1 MSNVRSLNRV
11 ILVGKLGKDPEMK
24 VIASSGRDVAKF
36 TMATNEGYFDT
47 NKVWKDITEW
57 HSIVVFGPA
66 AKKAEK
72 FGKGDMV
79 LVEGRIKSRKWTD
92 KNNQE
97 RISFEIEA
105 ANLVMLEKKNREGGS
120 GYSAPASRDGD
131 AYQAPYENRAA
142 GFPAEGGDID
152 SFPVDGEDPF

>member
-57 HSIVVFGPA
+57 HTIVAFGPG

-72 FGKGDMV
+72 FAKGDLI

-105 ANLVMLEKKNREGGS
+105 NNLVVLEKRNRDGGGGG
-120 GYSAPASRDGD
+120 GYSASPSRSAD
-131 AYQAPYENRAA
+131 AYQAPFEDRSAKLPEVDVDA
-142 GFPAEGGDID
+142 FPGEE
-152 SFPVDGEDPF
+152 EDPF